1 MYGLWLLLM
10 LMFDLLGRSVLLL
23 LAFFGAAVKAE
34 DQLNGGILRNIVIYN
49 PSSSA
54 TKPTQEM

>member
-1 MYGLWLLLM
+1 M
-10 LMFDLLGRSVLLL
+10 LMFDLLGRSILLL
-23 LAFFGAAVKAE
+23 LAFFGTAVKAE
-34 DQLNGGILRNIVIYN
+34 DQLNGGILGNIVIYN